1 MDGDPIWDVLDVEE
15 VSEDVCFAWP
25 PVVEMSD
32 HDGVEPKVGD
42 ELC

>member
-1 MDGDPIWDVLDVEE
+1 MDGDLIWDVLDVKE

-25 PVVEMSD
+25 PVAKMSD
-32 HDGVEPKVGD
+32 HDAVMPKVGD